1 MGEPCAHHLHL
12 ALFLSFCL
20 RSLSS
25 TGLVRAPSVM
35 EGIGKG
41 AQSSC
46 RRVVVVVVVCA
57 LEKNGCPMISS
68 DNCCKPNAPQP
79 FDEIWHT
86 THCAE

>member
-1 MGEPCAHHLHL
+1 MRPPWSVI
-12 ALFLSFCL
+12 FLSFCL
-20 RSLSS
+20 RSLVHRARSCF
-25 TGLVRAPSVM
+25 VRQ
-35 EGIGKG
+35 ERIGKG

-68 DNCCKPNAPQP
+68 DNCCEPNAPQP
-79 FDEIWHT
+79 FDENWHM